1 MVHAELTGA
10 CVLCCAGATVKAGQP
25 LVILSAMK
33 METSVS
39 SPLSGTVRHVAVTKG
54 DQIDA
59 GVLCASKCLFWV
71 CPPSSSD
78 TVSWSC
84 TEIQLKLQIG

>member
-1 MVHAELTGA
+1 M
-10 CVLCCAGATVKAGQP
+10 KAGQP

-59 GVLCASKCLFWV
+59 GACYETS
-71 CPPSSSD
+71 PPQQIPD
-78 TVSWSC
+78 TCNTPSNRPAGSAYEC
-84 TEIQLKLQIG
+84 K